1 MGPETPSL
9 PLTFNLTKW
18 HGYGLAGIYLLY
30 AGVKI
35 ILSFLDRTYADMGQ
49 SFLFLIVGIILI
61 SVVFAYRDLKAWG
74 WYGLVVMNAVV
85 ILLSLFGLSHYEY
98 IVMMVLSLASLALL
112 FAAPTKRFVFKSR

>member
-1 MGPETPSL
+1 MGSDAESL
-9 PLTFNLTKW
+9 PLTYNLTKW

-49 SFLFLIVGIILI
+49 SFLFLVVGIVLI
-61 SVVFAYRDLKAWG
+61 SVAFAYRDLKVWG
-74 WYGLVVMNAVV
+74 WYGLVAMNGVV

-98 IVMMVLSLASLALL
+98 IVMMLLSLASLALL
-112 FAAPTKRFVFKSR
+112 FAAPTKRFVFKNR